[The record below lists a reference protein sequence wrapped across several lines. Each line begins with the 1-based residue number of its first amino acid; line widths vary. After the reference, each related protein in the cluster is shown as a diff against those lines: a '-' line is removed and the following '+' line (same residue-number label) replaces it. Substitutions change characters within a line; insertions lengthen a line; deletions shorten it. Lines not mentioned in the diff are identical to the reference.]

1 MRWFHTR
8 KKLFSRHQE
17 KHISEQTMW
26 YSLYT
31 SSSKF
36 IDRKIHEPWTSM
48 KIHKHRTNHW
58 KNQPLTMT
66 NPCHVHGR
74 LLRWS
79 NSPRLGAPWPVQ
91 ETIIWMCLIMGTLHG
106 EYDMISYHMIWCY
119 ILYIYNMIISVYIN
133 IYILYIPVGIP
144 KIAPNTPNTFAGIK
158 WVDNKV
164 QRGKMTNYPPVSVL
178 HLESVGA
185 TLIWLVFSCICL
197 VWGMLYSSEI
207 V

>member
-48 KIHKHRTNHW
+48 KIHKHRKNRW

-74 LLRWS
+74 LLHWS
-79 NSPRLGAPWPVQ
+79 SSPRLGVPWPVSQ

-119 ILYIYNMIISVYIN
+119 ILHMYMIICVFVYIYYIHTCGDTQNRSQHPKYVCGDKKGVYS
-133 IYILYIPVGIP
+133 
-144 KIAPNTPNTFAGIK
+144 
-158 WVDNKV
+158 KV
-164 QRGKMTNYPPVSVL
+164 RVKRGKMTNYSPCVYHSLRIGWSNPDMI
-178 HLESVGA
+178 G
-185 TLIWLVFSCICL
+185 I
-197 VWGMLYSSEI
+197 
-207 V
+207 